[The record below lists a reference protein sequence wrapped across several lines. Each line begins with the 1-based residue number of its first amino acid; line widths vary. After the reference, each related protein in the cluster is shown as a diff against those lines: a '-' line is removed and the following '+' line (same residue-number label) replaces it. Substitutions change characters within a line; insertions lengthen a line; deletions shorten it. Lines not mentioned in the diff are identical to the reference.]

1 MAVAV
6 VVVSVVR
13 LILLACIWML
23 PTVFIIVVVGSPAPV
38 GILNTIIVIG
48 GIVIAKGGIVP
59 Q

>member
-1 MAVAV
+1 MAV
-6 VVVSVVR
+6 VVDSVVR
-13 LILLACIWML
+13 LVLLACILML
-23 PTVFIIVVVGSPAPV
+23 PTVFIIIVDGSPAPV